1 MQNFDISML
10 ELSGQARYWVE
21 LVLTWI
27 GFGTVV
33 GLAAKA
39 IMPGRDPGGS
49 IVTLLLGIV
58 GTIIG
63 CGVTMLATR
72 GQTVSPISPVGFG
85 VGTAG
90 AFTLLLFYRLLSG
103 RFLHNAPIDGA
114 HRRPHYRD
122 RKPSTT
128 IINND

>member
-1 MQNFDISML
+1 MPDVD
-10 ELSGQARYWVE
+10 LST
-21 LVLTWI
+21 LVSSETAHAWIQLALTWI
-27 GFGTVV
+27 GFGTLV
-33 GLAAKA
+33 GLTAKA
-39 IMPGRDPGGS
+39 VMPGRDPGGS

-58 GTIIG
+58 GTVIG
-63 CGVTMLATR
+63 CGVTMLVTQ
-72 GQTVSPISPVGFG
+72 GKTVSPISVVGFG

-103 RFLHNAPIDGA
+103 RIFPGA
-114 HRRPHYRD
+114 HVEGARRPHYRG

>member
-1 MQNFDISML
+1 MVL
-10 ELSGQARYWVE
+10 VWV
-21 LVLTWI
+21 
-27 GFGTVV
+27 GFGTLV

-49 IVTLLLGIV
+49 IVTLLLGMV
-58 GTIIG
+58 GTVIG
-63 CGVTMLATR
+63 CGVTMLATSGR
-72 GQTVSPISPVGFG
+72 TVTPISVVGFG

-90 AFTLLLFYRLLSG
+90 AFILLLFYRLLSG
-103 RFLHNAPIDGA
+103 RLFPGA
-114 HRRPHYRD
+114 VIEGVRRPHYRG